1 MGCERSGKY
10 AGKILL
16 LLEKKKGIANELIST
31 EQGFL
36 KKLTKEDV

>member
-16 LLEKKKGIANELIST
+16 LQEKRKGIAKELIGT